1 MNLAMKDIPLS
12 ERPRERF
19 LEVGV
24 SQLSNEELLAI
35 LLKTGTKE
43 QSAKQLANV
52 LLHEIGSL
60 DRLKEINISMLVKI
74 KGIGSIKA
82 MELLAAVELGKR
94 IFLSDNEK
102 KLKRYHTA
110 REIFEA
116 SKYLFRDLKQEY
128 FYCFYFNTKQE
139 LIERKL
145 LFMGT
150 INRSI
155 VHPREVF
162 KQAYLNSASSI
173 ICVHNHPSNDVLP
186 SKEDIRLTKA
196 LIQIG
201 ELNGIPV
208 VDHIIVGNYDYYS
221 FSEHGKMML

>member
-1 MNLAMKDIPLS
+1 MNLAMKDIPIS

-60 DRLKEINISMLVKI
+60 DRLKEFNISMLMKI

-82 MELLAAVELGKR
+82 MELLVAVELGKR
-94 IFLSDNEK
+94 IFLFDNEK

-110 REIFEA
+110 REIFES
-116 SKYLFRDLKQEY
+116 SKYLFRDLKQEH

-201 ELNGIPV
+201 ELNGIPI

-221 FSEHGKMML
+221 FNEHGKMIV

>member
-82 MELLAAVELGKR
+82 MELLVAVELGKR

-150 INRSI
+150 INC
-155 VHPREVF
+155 
-162 KQAYLNSASSI
+162 SST
-173 ICVHNHPSNDVLP
+173 
-186 SKEDIRLTKA
+186 R
-196 LIQIG
+196 G
-201 ELNGIPV
+201 
-208 VDHIIVGNYDYYS
+208 
-221 FSEHGKMML
+221 F